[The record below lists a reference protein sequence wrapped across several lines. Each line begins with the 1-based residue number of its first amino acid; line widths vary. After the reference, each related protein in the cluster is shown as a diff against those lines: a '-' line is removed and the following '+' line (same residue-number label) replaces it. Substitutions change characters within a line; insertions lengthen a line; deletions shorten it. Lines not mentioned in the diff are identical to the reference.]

1 MLIVRVLSIVKFSH
15 SVNEREGLA
24 FHHAPALTI
33 IFLEGVDCAFL
44 VPKLLNV
51 VHVGPAK
58 VRTGEP
64 LFLEHHFLSINVSM
78 YQCIVQEKET
88 VFGSG
93 LQ

>member
-1 MLIVRVLSIVKFSH
+1 MLIVRVLSTVKFSH

-24 FHHAPALTI
+24 FNHVLALTI

-51 VHVGPAK
+51 VPAGPAK

-64 LFLEHHFLSINVSM
+64 LFLEHPLLHCNVL
-78 YQCIVQEKET
+78 IVQEKEK